1 MTEPISPSV
10 YRSGRPNTMRIVRAV
25 LIASDE

>member
-10 YRSGRPNTMRIVRAV
+10 CRSAKPNTKPIVRAV
-25 LIASDE
+25 LIARVE